1 MLSDFPFLASLAS
14 SHSPKDRRIWL
25 RVATDYFVAAESVD
39 PGTIGDLINA
49 IVAQL
54 NAADPSTRLEVARK
68 IAPCA
73 RSPARLLTV
82 LSSVNSE
89 ACDYLLEHAVAF
101 TKTEIEQAVAH
112 GGRRAI
118 AVAKR
123 RDLDARMAGAL
134 AAQDDILVLIAL
146 AGNGSA
152 RLEGAARV
160 DLVRRARRLA
170 EDEGDRRLADAV
182 LQRGQAWPESAS
194 LFLCARP
201 SQRIEILLAAQRS
214 RLGRSSASSVPAN
227 SVSLEELEVATVARQ
242 PERFLAL
249 FAKALDCEPELAR
262 KIVDDPTGEPLAVAL
277 AALGAANEVLVRI
290 LISND
295 LLAGAAYQRIG
306 ALTRLNNALDR
317 DAARLVVAALRDQPG
332 ASRAPRSVSRGQS
345 GPCAVPRHSGQHRQK
360 RPQLASRGFG
370 IEVSL
375 RGVNR

>member
-14 SHSPKDRRIWL
+14 SESPKDRRIWL
-25 RVATDYFVAAESVD
+25 KVATDYFVAAESIDPEAVD
-39 PGTIGDLINA
+39 DFVDGMI
-49 IVAQL
+49 AQL
-54 NAADPSTRLEVARK
+54 KAADPSTRLEVARK
-68 IAPCA
+68 FAPCA
-73 RSPARLLTV
+73 RTPARLLAAL
-82 LSSVNSE
+82 LSVDSE
-89 ACDYLLEHAVAF
+89 ACDHLLEHAVAL
-101 TKTEIEQAVAH
+101 TKAEIERAAAY

-123 RDLDARMAGAL
+123 KDLDAEIVGAL
-134 AAQDDILVLIAL
+134 SAKDDILVLIAL

-152 RLEGAARV
+152 RLESAARR
-160 DLVRRARRLA
+160 DLLKLARRLA
-170 EDEGDRRLADAV
+170 EDEGDRRLAEAV
-182 LQRGQAWPESAS
+182 LQREQTWPESAS

-201 SQRIEILLAAQRS
+201 SQRVEILLAAQRS
-214 RLGRSSASSVPAN
+214 RLGRSASSVPVN
-227 SVSLEELEVATVARQ
+227 SASLEELELATVARQ

-317 DAARLVVAALRDQPG
+317 NAARVVVAALREGPG
-332 ASRAPRSVSRGQS
+332 ANRRQDPSADVKPVPPPFRDTPANIVRSAPDSARAVRR
-345 GPCAVPRHSGQHRQK
+345 
-360 RPQLASRGFG
+360 
-370 IEVSL
+370 
-375 RGVNR
+375 